1 MPLVWGVISGTLP
14 EGLTITSNTLSFT
27 PSATGSFTFI
37 VRVTDQA
44 NRFDDQEMTLKIVTL
59 PLPTIT
65 TSSLPSGT
73 VNVPYPAT
81 TLEATGGAPPLVWQP
96 VGLPFGLQFD
106 AVTATIH
113 GTPTSTGSQ
122 NVTFTVNDST
132 APFNQTGVKTFPI
145 TVNAGL
151 TVETPSL
158 LPSAT
163 VGQNYSVLL
172 SASGGTG
179 PGTYTWSITGSPST
193 PAPGLSLSVGG
204 AITGTPSTDGSFT
217 RTYRVQDGNGIIVT
231 KSLTLNAHGGLTI
244 DTDDSTLPLPMG
256 MISQPYSAALS
267 ASGGTGPGTYTW
279 SRASGSDALPDG
291 LALSLDGR
299 ITGTPTAAGRFA
311 PKFTVQDRALTFVEK
326 TVSITINP

>member
-44 NRFDDQEMTLKIVTL
+44 NRFDDQEMTLEIVTL

-217 RTYRVQDGNGIIVT
+217 RTYRVQDSNGTSVT
-231 KSLTLNAHGGLTI
+231 KSLTL
-244 DTDDSTLPLPMG
+244 DVKK
-256 MISQPYSAALS
+256 
-267 ASGGTGPGTYTW
+267 
-279 SRASGSDALPDG
+279 
-291 LALSLDGR
+291 
-299 ITGTPTAAGRFA
+299 AGNGN
-311 PKFTVQDRALTFVEK
+311 D
-326 TVSITINP
+326 